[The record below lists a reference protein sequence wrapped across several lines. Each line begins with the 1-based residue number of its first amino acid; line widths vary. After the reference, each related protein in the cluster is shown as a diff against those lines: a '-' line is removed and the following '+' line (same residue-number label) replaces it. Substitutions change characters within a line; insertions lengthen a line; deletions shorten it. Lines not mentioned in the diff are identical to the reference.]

1 MAARSETSSRWI
13 RRALLAFLVATP
25 AWTVLLF
32 RTNIFVALV
41 PLFLSHLL
49 FCYATFAPQ
58 CQWWGPIISS
68 FHTSQ
73 REVWITIDDGP
84 SPTHTPRILEI
95 LERYDAR
102 ATFFVIGKRAQDCP
116 ELVEEILR
124 RGHELA
130 NHTFAHRSSTFWCSP
145 PSRVAEE
152 VNRCAD
158 VLEKRI
164 AKSSGFFRAPAGIRN
179 PFVHPALARRKMLL
193 VGWTVRGLDTVLQEA
208 SDVAARIFRNVRPG
222 AIILL
227 HEGHRIGRD
236 PEFHPRCLELTL
248 RGLAERG
255 YRFVIPQ
262 LSDSEASARST

>member
-25 AWTVLLF
+25 VWTVLLF

-58 CQWWGPIISS
+58 CEWWGPIISS

-102 ATFFVIGKRAQDCP
+102 ATFLSSESARKT
-116 ELVEEILR
+116 LR
-124 RGHELA
+124 SWLRKSCAEVMNWPTIPSRIAARLSG
-130 NHTFAHRSSTFWCSP
+130 AHRP
-145 PSRVAEE
+145 AEWQ
-152 VNRCAD
+152 
-158 VLEKRI
+158 KR
-164 AKSSGFFRAPAGIRN
+164 
-179 PFVHPALARRKMLL
+179 
-193 VGWTVRGLDTVLQEA
+193 
-208 SDVAARIFRNVRPG
+208 
-222 AIILL
+222 
-227 HEGHRIGRD
+227 
-236 PEFHPRCLELTL
+236 
-248 RGLAERG
+248 
-255 YRFVIPQ
+255 
-262 LSDSEASARST
+262 

>member
-1 MAARSETSSRWI
+1 MAARNGTSSSWV
-13 RRALLAFLVATP
+13 RRALLGFLAVAP
-25 AWTVLLF
+25 VWAVLLF
-32 RTNIFVALV
+32 QTNIFVALV

-58 CQWWGPIISS
+58 CEWWGPIISS

-102 ATFFVIGKRAQDCP
+102 ATFFVIGKRAQESP
-116 ELVEEILR
+116 ELVEEIVR

-130 NHTFAHRSSTFWCSP
+130 NHTFAHRSSTFWCSSP
-145 PSRVAEE
+145 GRVAEE
-152 VNRCAD
+152 INCCAD
-158 VLEKRI
+158 VLEKQI
-164 AKSSGFFRAPAGIRN
+164 AKSSMLFRAPAGIKN

-193 VGWTVRGLDTVLQEA
+193 IGWTVRGLDTVLRHA
-208 SDVAARIFRNVRPG
+208 SDVSERIFQNVRPG

-236 PEFHPRCLELTL
+236 PDFHPRCLELTL
-248 RGLAERG
+248 RGLTERG

-262 LSDSEASARST
+262 LSDPNANARST